1 MRDKNVEYMMNDAAT
16 VIAFVQEGDLW
27 SYSPGN
33 EKVNQVFSFRKL
45 KDGDFRDSR
54 TQHDIKIVRVT
65 DEGDIDFVL
74 YGYMNRGSHE
84 GYEGIAVYH
93 YNRDKNVAEER
104 AFIPVS
110 ESFEF
115 LKKDLEKLSYVNEK
129 NELFLILAKNLYRI
143 NIEENSSEILEKG
156 IKNANFVS
164 SDNNDHAAWLVSEGD
179 EKGNIK
185 EITAVDWVHAT
196 QGNASADIANTFLLL
211 KLQFGDKSDI
221 PEKYISAFCE
231 LTNTKRSYVNEW
243 LPLVAAAR
251 LTKNKEEEKELL
263 NQWINVVDFQ

>member
-1 MRDKNVEYMMNDAAT
+1 MKYQDTRIYLLDFQRSANQVFDGTLPVYEDDGIILGVRDKNVEYMMNDAAT

-110 ESFEF
+110 ESFEYF
-115 LKKDLEKLSYVNEK
+115 KYSNRNSSKSPRKMQATRC
-129 NELFLILAKNLYRI
+129 ELFLTLRTPKWMPIDAR
-143 NIEENSSEILEKG
+143 
-156 IKNANFVS
+156 
-164 SDNNDHAAWLVSEGD
+164 GD
-179 EKGNIK
+179 FEYTVRRKI
-185 EITAVDWVHAT
+185 
-196 QGNASADIANTFLLL
+196 
-211 KLQFGDKSDI
+211 
-221 PEKYISAFCE
+221 
-231 LTNTKRSYVNEW
+231 
-243 LPLVAAAR
+243 
-251 LTKNKEEEKELL
+251 
-263 NQWINVVDFQ
+263 